1 MKTILVPF
9 SFTSGTGRVGTSE
22 SLNTVI
28 EQQILDILTTG
39 GGERVM
45 IPRYGA
51 DIRSLL
57 FEELDPLVFADYK
70 EDAIQE
76 LNDYLT
82 IGRVNN
88 MQISVPSIN
97 AYGEDWETSINV
109 SVQYAVPPFGASVVT
124 FNLTN
129 SQTTLLGGAL

>member
-1 MKTILVPF
+1 MKAIAIPF
-9 SFTSGTGRVGTSE
+9 SFTSDTGSVRTTS
-22 SLNTVI
+22 SLNAIV

-39 GGERVM
+39 PGERVM
-45 IPRYGA
+45 NGRYGS

-57 FEELDPLVFADYK
+57 FEEADPLIFAEYK
-70 EDAIQE
+70 VDAIQD

-82 IGRVNN
+82 VGKVTNIN
-88 MQISVPSIN
+88 ITVPEFN
-97 AYGEDWETSINV
+97 PYGEDWEPSIYV
-109 SVQYAVPPFGASVVT
+109 SVQYAVPPFGSSVVT